1 MAYKMKGPGMYPGM
15 KVQRNG
21 YKNMSDGKSE
31 SSAFQQNNK
40 DKTFE
45 DYMDEGFSPKEAEQM
60 AKSGATTGEVK
71 NTSKS
76 KPKED
81 KDKDR
86 LASTESPNK
95 FLGLGMANKLAE
107 KVMPG
112 MHDKMS
118 NTKLGGFLGM

>member
-31 SSAFQQNNK
+31 SSAFQQKNK
-40 DKTFE
+40 EKSFD
-45 DYMDEGFSPKEAEQM
+45 DYMDEGFSPREAKQM
-60 AKSGATTGEVK
+60 ADAGALTGEVK
-71 NTSKS
+71 KPS
-76 KPKED
+76 KPKKVESKE
-81 KDKDR
+81 KDEV
-86 LASTESPNK
+86 ASTESPNK
-95 FLGLGMANKLAE
+95 FLGLGMANKLAQ
-107 KVMPG
+107 KAMPE